1 MGSDIS
7 KVIEDVEKS
16 SRTFQDAFKEM
27 VRIWASDIVFTWR
40 WWIEVG
46 IAVLPWVFWFVFRK
60 KEDTHRLLY
69 GGFVMIL
76 LLCFFDMA
84 GMCLGLWDYPFR
96 VVPFIPQYFSWDF
109 TAFPVIAMYTI
120 QFDPL
125 RLFRRSAAKSVK
137 LRKAL
142 RTLSNPWVK
151 GTLLSLIASF
161 VVQPVAAAL
170 LLYDPKSWRHYYS
183 LPMFL
188 FIYMAGWWFYSRKC
202 PGEYKQKIRV

>member
-7 KVIEDVEKS
+7 KVIEEVAKTS
-16 SRTFQDAFKEM
+16 QKFQDAFNSM
-27 VRIWASDIVFTWR
+27 VKVWASDIVFTWR
-40 WWIEVG
+40 WWMEVG
-46 IAVLPWVFWFVFRK
+46 IAILPWVFWFIFRK

-69 GGFVMIL
+69 GGLLMIL
-76 LLCFFDMA
+76 LLCFLDMA

-109 TAFPVIAMYTI
+109 SAFPVVAMLMI
-120 QFDPL
+120 QFSPL
-125 RLFRRSAAKSVK
+125 RLFRKSAARNEK
-137 LRKAL
+137 LRKTL
-142 RTLSNPWVK
+142 RTLSNPWIK
-151 GTLLSLIASF
+151 GAVLSLTASF

-170 LLYDPKSWRHYYS
+170 RLYEPKQWQHYYS

-202 PGEYKQKIRV
+202 PGEIKQKAL